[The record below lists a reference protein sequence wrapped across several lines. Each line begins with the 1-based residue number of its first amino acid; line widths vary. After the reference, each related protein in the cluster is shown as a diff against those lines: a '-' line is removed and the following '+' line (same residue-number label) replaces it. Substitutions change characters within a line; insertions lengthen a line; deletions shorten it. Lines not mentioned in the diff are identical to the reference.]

1 MKQSKPPALAAW
13 MLEHLLWGGRNE
25 ALAGDLLEEFQ
36 RRASVA
42 WYWRQVL
49 GAILAS
55 FSSELRAD
63 WVMVWTILFTTGWV
77 FCVYAIPIVA
87 WPVPIDVLFRLD
99 HYLVAH
105 GYYGTFIWYSFWR
118 VFQYAMPF
126 LFQVVAPLSLYLAG
140 ARTLGLRRFTRGLC
154 FALVLTLGLQLIPF
168 QPLLDYLSIHGLAMY
183 WTQLWKWYE
192 VAVRIVPLL
201 VAMWAAQSARTA
213 TQPGVVT
220 S

>member
-1 MKQSKPPALAAW
+1 MKQHEPPALANW
-13 MLEHLLWGGRNE
+13 MVRHLVLGNQNE
-25 ALAGDLLEEFQ
+25 ALEGDLLEEFQ
-36 RRASVA
+36 RRRSVA

-63 WVMVWTILFTTGWV
+63 WVMVWTILFSTGWV
-77 FCVYAIPIVA
+77 FCLYAIPIVA
-87 WPVPIDVLFRLD
+87 QPVPMTVLSRLD

-105 GYYGTFIWYSFWR
+105 GYYGTFIWYFSLR
-118 VFQYAMPF
+118 MFQYAMPF

-140 ARTLGLRRFTRGLC
+140 IRRLGLRWFTRGLLL
-154 FALVLTLGLQLIPF
+154 AAAITLGVQLIPF
-168 QPLLDYLSIHGLAMY
+168 QPLLDYLSMHGLAMY

-201 VAMWAAQSARTA
+201 AAMWAAQSARKV
-213 TQPGVVT
+213 TQPGVVA